1 MIWASSKGQLELHC
15 TLVFN
20 VTEKGVSSLQNSLDS
35 LIAGHAWALVD
46 LGRMLKVCEY
56 GYQHLAHLHP
66 QMNHPLCWKQ
76 STWWE
81 LLAKAC
87 LPQEIY
93 IYELL
98 RHTAPFLLESLLQSC
113 KCAEVWL
120 WTGILGWF
128 YTTWNL
134 IGWPRAHHKFVFLHE
149 SNQLWILLEKRRV
162 WLQYSR
168 SIKFKVQY
176 ILYFLSPRK
185 AELRTKEVRD
195 TDFKSLPS
203 PSLRG

>member
-1 MIWASSKGQLELHC
+1 MDISIW
-15 TLVFN
+15 
-20 VTEKGVSSLQNSLDS
+20 
-35 LIAGHAWALVD
+35 
-46 LGRMLKVCEY
+46 
-56 GYQHLAHLHP
+56 P
-66 QMNHPLCWKQ
+66 
-76 STWWE
+76 
-81 LLAKAC
+81 
-87 LPQEIY
+87 IY
-93 IYELL
+93 IL
-98 RHTAPFLLESLLQSC
+98 RWTIHTFENTAHDENCWPKHVYPKKFTFMNCHTAPFLLESLLQSW

-128 YTTWNL
+128 YTAWNL
-134 IGWPRAHHKFVFLHE
+134 IGRPRAHHKFEFLHE

-162 WLQYSR
+162 WRLYSR